1 MNNGKVKIALIQMSV
16 PESRGAALIK
26 AEKLITRAARQGAK
40 IICLPELFNTP
51 YFPQKDKL
59 ARAPFAERASG
70 NTLKVLSVL
79 AKVLKVT
86 LIAPVYELRGKKY
99 YNTAI
104 IFGENGKLLGRYD
117 KTHIPHDPGFY
128 EKSYFEEGKTGF
140 RVFNTRF
147 SRFAVLICYDQW
159 YPEAAR
165 AARLAGA
172 EILFYPTA
180 IGEIIGN
187 DPEGDWHDAWETS
200 MRGHAIAN
208 SVYVAAINRV
218 GRENRMRFFG
228 QSFVSDPF
236 GKIIKVASKS
246 KDEVV
251 VAKIDLSRNKFFA
264 DGWGFLRNRRPNMYK
279 ALTTNKLVSKSKKLK
294 NVPHYK
300 AEQRALRSFSP
311 PLMGGE

>member
-1 MNNGKVKIALIQMSV
+1 MSV

-208 SVYVAAINRV
+208 SVFVAAINRV
-218 GRENRMRFFG
+218 GRENQMRFFG

>member
-1 MNNGKVKIALIQMSV
+1 MSV

>member
-236 GKIIKVASKS
+236 GKIIKIASKS

-264 DGWGFLRNRRPNMYK
+264 DGWGFLRNRRPNFYK
-279 ALTTNKLVSKSKKLK
+279 ALPTHNLFSKSKKLK

-300 AEQRALRSFSP
+300 AEQRALRSF
-311 PLMGGE
+311 